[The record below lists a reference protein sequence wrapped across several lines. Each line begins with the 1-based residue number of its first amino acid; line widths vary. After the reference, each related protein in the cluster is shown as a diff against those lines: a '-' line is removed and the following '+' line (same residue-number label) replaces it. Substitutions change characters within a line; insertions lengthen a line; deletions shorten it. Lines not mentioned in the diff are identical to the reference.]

1 MTEFAV
7 VHTDFSE
14 SLSAGRALGLQITEA
29 MRQSPDVVLLFASPL
44 YDHALLLQA
53 LKDSCQAPTILGCS
67 SMGEFAPGLRGSGMA
82 CALALRSSEMLFTLS
97 IGRRLHT
104 QPHIAAEQVA
114 ASLHSQ
120 PSAHYPYR
128 TLLLFFDGLSTQSG
142 DFLYW
147 LTQRTQG
154 SHQFFGAAAGDDGQF
169 RLTPVFAQTEVLPDA
184 AVALEILSQRPV
196 GIGVQHGWR
205 PASRLKRI
213 TSIEGRRIFCINE
226 KPAVEAFLQH
236 AYETEQEFDATK
248 PSNFF
253 RCNILGVA
261 RDTGGYMLRA
271 PVTLHSDG
279 SISCASE
286 IREGSKFH
294 FMTSTIETVTRA
306 AHAASMMAV
315 QHLYGCTPGAAL
327 FFDCVST
334 KRRMGDQ
341 FLQELRAF
349 EEVIETPCYLGC
361 TVHGQITRDTG
372 QYGDF
377 FNCTPIVCI
386 FPA

>member
-7 VHTDFSE
+7 VHTDFPEGSR
-14 SLSAGRALGLQITEA
+14 AGRALGLQITEA
-29 MRQSPDVVLLFASPL
+29 MQQPPDVVLLFASPL
-44 YDHALLLQA
+44 YDHALLLRA
-53 LKDSCQAPTILGCS
+53 LKQSSQASIILGCS
-67 SMGEFAPGLRGSGMA
+67 STGEFAPGLRGTGMA

-97 IGRRLHT
+97 TGRRLHT
-104 QPHIAAEQVA
+104 HPHLAAQQVM

-120 PSAHYPYR
+120 PMARYPYR
-128 TLLLFFDGLSTQSG
+128 SLLLFFDGLSFQSG
-142 DFLYW
+142 DFLYR
-147 LTQRTQG
+147 LTQLMRG

-169 RLTPVFAQTEVLPDA
+169 RSTSVFAQTKVLPDT
-184 AVALEILSQRPV
+184 AVALEILSQKPV

-205 PASRLKRI
+205 SASRLKRI
-213 TSIEGRRIFCINE
+213 TSAEGRRIFCIDE
-226 KPAVEAFLQH
+226 QPAVEAFLQH
-236 AYETEQEFDATK
+236 AYETEQEFDTTN
-248 PSNFF
+248 PSPFF
-253 RCNILGVA
+253 RCNILGVV
-261 RDTGGYMLRA
+261 RDTSSYMLRA
-271 PVTLHSDG
+271 PVALHPDG

-286 IREGSKFH
+286 IRQGAEFH

-306 AHAASMMAV
+306 AHEASMMAV

-349 EEVIETPCYLGC
+349 KEVIETPCYLGC
-361 TVHGQITRDTG
+361 AVHGQISRDTG